1 MAEPAEPLRV
11 GYVVKRYPRYS
22 ETFIVNE
29 ILQHEAAGLAIDIF
43 ALRPVRETHF
53 QDVLAAVRAPVSY
66 VPEKAAKTADFW
78 ALLIAARSRL
88 PDFWRTLDALGDAQV
103 DDLAQAIELALQA
116 RARGIT
122 HLHAHFGTVA
132 ATVTR
137 LAARLAGL
145 RYSLTLHAKDIY
157 HASVDP
163 ALMRDK
169 LRDAAGVVTVSDY
182 NARYLTE
189 TYGEAASGVRRIYN
203 GLDLS
208 RFEYAPPSADS
219 REILAVGRL
228 VEKKGF
234 DVLIDACRILRER
247 GVAFHCRIVGD
258 GTERSNL
265 LVRIERLDLGDRL
278 SLPGPLPHAAL
289 IGIFRQ
295 AALLAAPCVVGNDG
309 DRDGLPTVLLE
320 AMALGTPCVST
331 AVTGIPELVRDGD
344 TGLCIPPQDAEAL
357 AAALERLLADRS
369 LRERLSTRAR
379 RLIEHEFDIRR
390 NAARLR
396 ELFETAARQPA
407 TALSEA
413 S

>member
-1 MAEPAEPLRV
+1 MSSPKGLRV
-11 GYVVKRYPRYS
+11 GYVVKRYPKYS

-29 ILQHEAAGLAIDIF
+29 ILQHQDADLAIDIF

-53 QDVLAAVRAPVSY
+53 QDVLAAVRAPVTY
-66 VPEKAAKTADFW
+66 VPEKPEKTADFW
-78 ALLIAARSRL
+78 ALLNTARQQL
-88 PDFWRTLDALGDAQV
+88 PGFWRTLDELGDVQV
-103 DDLAQAIELALQA
+103 NDLAQAIDLALQA
-116 RARGIT
+116 RTRGIT

-137 LAARLAGL
+137 LAAHLAGL
-145 RYSLTLHAKDIY
+145 RYTLTLHAKDIY
-157 HASVDP
+157 HASVDIP
-163 ALMRDK
+163 LMRDK
-169 LRDAAGVVTVSDY
+169 LRDAAGVATVSDY
-182 NARYLTE
+182 NAHYLAE
-189 TYGEAASGVRRIYN
+189 IYGEAASGVQRIYN

-208 RFEYAPPSADS
+208 RFEYGPPSADS

-258 GTERSNL
+258 GSERAEL
-265 LVRIERLDLGDRL
+265 LSRIDRL
-278 SLPGPLPHAAL
+278 GLSDRVSLPGPLPHAAL

-295 AALLAAPCVVGNDG
+295 AAVLAAPCVVANDG

-320 AMALGTPCVST
+320 AMALGTPCIST

-344 TGLCIPPQDAEAL
+344 TGLCVQPQNPEAL
-357 AAALERLLADRS
+357 ADALERLLADRP
-369 LRERLSTRAR
+369 LRERLSTHAR
-379 RLIEHEFDIRR
+379 RLIEREFDIRR

-396 ELFETAARQPA
+396 DLFETANRQPA
-407 TALSEA
+407 TAARKA